1 MSERGLAWSKTT
13 TLESVVLLAASLLE
27 ADMTVHSKVFYRVKN
42 SSQTFFSLFQSI
54 YITLLWLRQQFEV
67 TIFCNPCNPPI
78 CFENVIAVKQF
89 CKHFVMSKTFIIMTF
104 KWIGCQSEKD
114 LRVSSLWQQR
124 PYVACLRVDGRSSG
138 AARLWV
144 NCRKECVHFTLH
156 FE

>member
-13 TLESVVLLAASLLE
+13 TLESVVLLAASLHE

-42 SSQTFFSLFQSI
+42 SSLFQSI
-54 YITLLWLRQQFEV
+54 YITVLWLRQQFEV

-78 CFENVIAVKQF
+78 CFEKHIAVKQF

-104 KWIGCQSEKD
+104 KWIGSQSEKD
-114 LRVSSLWQQR
+114 LRASSLWQQR
-124 PYVACLRVDGRSSG
+124 PYVAYLRVDGRSSG

-156 FE
+156 FK